1 MPFTC
6 SLVDDRALTA
16 LLSIVVP
23 LIGFMFVMK
32 SQSPQTKTKKSSRKR
47 PPLVG
52 FDNVGGNV
60 KAKKELK
67 EVLSCLRNPDE
78 YREQG
83 VRIPKGVL
91 LFGPPGTGKTMLAKA
106 VARECD
112 LPFLYASGS

>member
-1 MPFTC
+1 
-6 SLVDDRALTA
+6 
-16 LLSIVVP
+16 
-23 LIGFMFVMK
+23 MFVMK